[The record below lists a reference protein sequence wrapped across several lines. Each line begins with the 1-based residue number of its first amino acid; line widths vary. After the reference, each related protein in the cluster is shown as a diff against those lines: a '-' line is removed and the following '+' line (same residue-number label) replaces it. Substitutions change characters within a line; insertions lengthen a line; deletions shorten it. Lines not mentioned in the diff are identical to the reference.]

1 MTASYKIE
9 LVHVCIADSTQSI
22 KASNVT
28 RPFPMGSG
36 DETNATRQLVRS
48 DPVPFQTPA
57 IYREF
62 KMCDLCLYLFYL
74 FLSLCRQVQMVECH
88 ELNYS
93 SNLLATSSPKRY
105 TDTVEPLNN
114 GYIES
119 IVQTLSLLRR

>member
-57 IYREF
+57 IENLKCVICVYT
-62 KMCDLCLYLFYL
+62 
-74 FLSLCRQVQMVECH
+74 
-88 ELNYS
+88 YS
-93 SNLLATSSPKRY
+93 ISFSHYVGRCKRWSAT
-105 TDTVEPLNN
+105 N
-114 GYIES
+114 
-119 IVQTLSLLRR
+119 